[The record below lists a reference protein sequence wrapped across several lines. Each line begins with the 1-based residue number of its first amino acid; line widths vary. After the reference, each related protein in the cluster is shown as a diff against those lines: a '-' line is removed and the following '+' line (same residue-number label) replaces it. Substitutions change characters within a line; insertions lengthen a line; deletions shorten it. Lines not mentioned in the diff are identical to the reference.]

1 MEFRHTVEAPAKI
14 INKASK
20 LNRSFLGMLLKEGFT
35 TFLIDCHCGLNES
48 AINRQQMQGK
58 HLEGTARVCFFLFS
72 LVIAYWSVGKEV
84 AEEVEEM
91 W

>member
-14 INKASK
+14 VKKASK
-20 LNRSFLGMLLKEGFT
+20 LKRSFLGMLLKEGFT

-58 HLEGTARVCFFLFS
+58 HLKGTARGFFVFSCYCLMVC
-72 LVIAYWSVGKEV
+72 WEGGG
-84 AEEVEEM
+84 
-91 W
+91 